1 MPEGF
6 AGVHVRNVDFHYRD
20 RNRCNRVSKGNG
32 GVRVSARIEDD
43 TIEVLVVRLM
53 EAVNKCAL
61 RVALEEGE
69 YDLRKSLS
77 NV

>member
-1 MPEGF
+1 MPEGL
-6 AGVHVRNVDFHYRD
+6 AGVNVRNVNFYYRD